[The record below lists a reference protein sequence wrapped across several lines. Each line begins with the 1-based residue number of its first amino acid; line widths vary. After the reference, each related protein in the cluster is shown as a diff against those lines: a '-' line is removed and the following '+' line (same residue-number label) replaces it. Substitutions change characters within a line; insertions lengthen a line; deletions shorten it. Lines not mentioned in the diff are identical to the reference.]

1 MGHAM
6 TTTARPARRE
16 RLKLVVAEPAEA
28 DMIERILRKRLRE
41 RRERRGAMARRQVH
55 HTEEEKWI
63 DIAGALRIQDT
74 DNPADLLAALASG
87 KVQHRF
93 VHPSRWWVWK
103 AVPPRLWKE
112 VAISG
117 NKLIGPNGSSL
128 ENEHQELRINERH
141 LREYLG
147 KPAAP
152 APSPEVSP
160 PAAEKVRL
168 RDATDDEIR
177 VAMRTIY
184 DERADERPNTKKIV
198 SPVRDWLKSK
208 GLYATRDRIG
218 DIAGEEEF
226 KNRRDPPGRT
236 RRTRQAK

>member
-128 ENEHQELRINERH
+128 D
-141 LREYLG
+141 
-147 KPAAP
+147 
-152 APSPEVSP
+152 SPEVSP